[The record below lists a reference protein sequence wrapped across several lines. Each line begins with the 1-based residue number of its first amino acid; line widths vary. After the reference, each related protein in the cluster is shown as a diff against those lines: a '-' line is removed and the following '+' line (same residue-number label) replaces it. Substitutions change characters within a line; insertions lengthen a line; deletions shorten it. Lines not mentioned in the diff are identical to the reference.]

1 MTLPKLT
8 RTDQLLLDYE
18 RTGMSVADHPMRIL
32 RPRLPKG
39 VLSSHDLAKVR
50 HGTQV
55 RSAGVVLCRQRPM
68 TASGVVFVTLEHEH
82 GFVNLVLFAKTF
94 ERLRRVATTSSMLY
108 VEGKVERQAES
119 SEAPVV
125 YAPIIAYASTS
136 STRCASASSHSGSH
150 HDEWLITPSTGPSFG
165 RGSMR
170 RAPRPCA
177 RQMKAPATDRDR
189 PAARDHLAVHAR
201 VTARGALEERDEV
214 ACAHPVLEQRRVAL
228 LPQLRERRERRVE
241 QRVEGVWIRLSPG
254 HVAADTASTSA
265 GLGEGSAW
273 NSSDDP
279 SEERA

>member
-1 MTLPKLT
+1 VWSALAPKKEPLFAHAERLQDARDSSAPPSHPLEPEVTLPKLT

-50 HGTQV
+50 HGTHV

-68 TASGVVFVTLEHEH
+68 TASGVVFVTLEDEH

-125 YAPIIAYASTS
+125 YIVVEKLERMS
-136 STRCASASSHSGSH
+136 
-150 HDEWLITPSTGPSFG
+150 L
-165 RGSMR
+165 RGKSI
-170 RAPRPCA
+170 
-177 RQMKAPATDRDR
+177 PAMSRDFR
-189 PAARDHLAVHAR
+189 
-201 VTARGALEERDEV
+201 
-214 ACAHPVLEQRRVAL
+214 
-228 LPQLRERRERRVE
+228 
-241 QRVEGVWIRLSPG
+241 
-254 HVAADTASTSA
+254 
-265 GLGEGSAW
+265 
-273 NSSDDP
+273 
-279 SEERA
+279 